1 MELQMCGQCSQR
13 VCEGLLAAW
22 VAQPSAASPKKS
34 EWKKSPT
41 NSTARSLSQSHPK
54 RWFSSLPWALKIS
67 VGGAKK
73 VLPRAPGPPRLAAGA
88 GDRNAETLKD
98 FYVLGT

>member
-34 EWKKSPT
+34 EWKKVAYKFHCAVSI
-41 NSTARSLSQSHPK
+41 AK
-54 RWFSSLPWALKIS
+54 SSETMVFELA
-67 VGGAKK
+67 VGIKK
-73 VLPRAPGPPRLAAGA
+73 FCRR
-88 GDRNAETLKD
+88 R
-98 FYVLGT
+98 